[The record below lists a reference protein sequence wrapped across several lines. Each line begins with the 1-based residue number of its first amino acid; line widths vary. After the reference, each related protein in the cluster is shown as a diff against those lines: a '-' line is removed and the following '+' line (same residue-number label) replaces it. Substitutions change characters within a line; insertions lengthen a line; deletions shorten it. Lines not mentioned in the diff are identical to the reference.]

1 MVGVAV
7 RQAGE
12 IPEVGGLAA
21 ESAYLRDFSY
31 LDDSRRGGGSRR
43 PYSERMQ
50 AGDFP
55 RAAIIAG
62 RLDVV
67 PYTGSTNADLLAAV
81 AVEPDAYPH
90 LSVLVTDDQ
99 RAGRGR
105 LDRTWTAPAGAALAI
120 SVLVRVTGIPADQ
133 RGWVPLI
140 AGAAMTR
147 ALRGQFAPDAAEGG
161 PRVGLKWPNDVL
173 IDGAKVCG
181 ILSQMLPGEPDA
193 IVVGAGVNTRMTPGQ
208 LPVPTATSLAIA
220 GADVDLDRLLADYL
234 QGLRRMLA
242 AAVSAEGG
250 VGVRAEVR
258 ELCATLGSEVR
269 VMLPDERTLEGRAT
283 GLDDAGRLI
292 VAVGG
297 ESVPVAAGDVI
308 HVR

>member
-1 MVGVAV
+1 MVVVGIAEV
-7 RQAGE
+7 GE
-12 IPEVGGLAA
+12 IAKVGELAA

-67 PYTGSTNADLLAAV
+67 RHTGSTNTDLLAAV
-81 AVEPDAYPH
+81 AEQPDAYPH

-120 SVLVRVTGIPADQ
+120 SVLVRVPGIPAVQ
-133 RGWVPLI
+133 RGWVSLI
-140 AGAAMTR
+140 AGTAMTLAIR
-147 ALRGQFAPDAAEGG
+147 DQFPPENAGG
-161 PRVGLKWPNDVL
+161 NSRVALKWPNDVL

-208 LPVPTATSLAIA
+208 LPVPTATSLAIV

-242 AAVSAEGG
+242 AAVSAAGG

-283 GLDDAGRLI
+283 GLDEAGRLI

>member
-1 MVGVAV
+1 
-7 RQAGE
+7 
-12 IPEVGGLAA
+12 
-21 ESAYLRDFSY
+21 
-31 LDDSRRGGGSRR
+31 
-43 PYSERMQ
+43 MQ

-120 SVLVRVTGIPADQ
+120 SVLVRVSGIPADQ

-173 IDGAKVCG
+173 
-181 ILSQMLPGEPDA
+181 
-193 IVVGAGVNTRMTPGQ
+193 
-208 LPVPTATSLAIA
+208 
-220 GADVDLDRLLADYL
+220 
-234 QGLRRMLA
+234 
-242 AAVSAEGG
+242 
-250 VGVRAEVR
+250 
-258 ELCATLGSEVR
+258 
-269 VMLPDERTLEGRAT
+269 
-283 GLDDAGRLI
+283 
-292 VAVGG
+292 
-297 ESVPVAAGDVI
+297 
-308 HVR
+308 

>member
-1 MVGVAV
+1 MPFP
-7 RQAGE
+7 RH
-12 IPEVGGLAA
+12 GGAA
-21 ESAYLRDFSY
+21 AATW
-31 LDDSRRGGGSRR
+31 R

-55 RAAIIAG
+55 RTATIAR
-62 RLDVV
+62 RLDVLAH
-67 PYTGSTNADLLAAV
+67 TGSTNADLLASV
-81 AVEPDAYPH
+81 AGQPDAYPH

-99 RAGRGR
+99 RSGRGR

-120 SVLVRVTGIPADQ
+120 SVLVRASHLPSDQ

-140 AGAAMTR
+140 AGAAMTL
-147 ALRGQFAPDAAEGG
+147 AIRGQFAPDVPGDSS
-161 PRVGLKWPNDVL
+161 RVALKWPNDVL

-181 ILSQMLPGEPDA
+181 ILSQVVPGQPDA
-193 IVVGAGVNTRMTPGQ
+193 IVVGAGVNTRMTAEQ

-234 QGLRRMLA
+234 QGLDRMLQ
-242 AAVSAEGG
+242 AAVSAAGTT
-250 VGVRAEVR
+250 GVRAEIQP
-258 ELCATLGSEVR
+258 LCGTLGREVR
-269 VMLPDERTLEGRAT
+269 VMLPDERVLEGTAA
-283 GLDDAGRLI
+283 GLDDAGRLV

-297 ESVPVAAGDVI
+297 ESIAVAAGDVI

>member
-1 MVGVAV
+1 MVVVGIAEV
-7 RQAGE
+7 GE
-12 IPEVGGLAA
+12 IAKVGELAA

-67 PYTGSTNADLLAAV
+67 RHTGSTNTDLLAAV
-81 AVEPDAYPH
+81 AEQPDAYPH

-120 SVLVRVTGIPADQ
+120 SVLVRVPGIPAVQ
-133 RGWVPLI
+133 RGWVSLI
-140 AGAAMTR
+140 AGTAMTLAIR
-147 ALRGQFAPDAAEGG
+147 DQFPPENAGG
-161 PRVGLKWPNDVL
+161 NSRVALKWPNDVL

-181 ILSQMLPGEPDA
+181 ILSQMVPGEPDA

-220 GADVDLDRLLADYL
+220 IT
-234 QGLRRMLA
+234 
-242 AAVSAEGG
+242 
-250 VGVRAEVR
+250 
-258 ELCATLGSEVR
+258 AT
-269 VMLPDERTLEGRAT
+269 AT
-283 GLDDAGRLI
+283 ASSTFGC
-292 VAVGG
+292 
-297 ESVPVAAGDVI
+297 P
-308 HVR
+308 

>member
-1 MVGVAV
+1 MVIAL
-7 RQAGE
+7 
-12 IPEVGGLAA
+12 PEVGDIPGVGRLVG

-31 LDDSRRGGGSRR
+31 RDDSRRGGRDRR

-50 AGDFP
+50 AVDFP

-67 PYTGSTNADLLAAV
+67 AHTGSTNADLLAAV
-81 AVEPDAYPH
+81 AGEPDAYPH

-120 SVLVRVTGIPADQ
+120 SVLVRVPGIRTER

-140 AGAAMTR
+140 AGAAMTL
-147 ALRGQFAPDAAEGG
+147 AIRGLFAPPNEGDG
-161 PRVGLKWPNDVL
+161 SRVALKWPNDVL

-181 ILSQMLPGEPDA
+181 ILSQMVPGQPDA
-193 IVVGAGVNTRMTPGQ
+193 IVVGAGVNTLMTPEQ

-220 GADVDLDRLLADYL
+220 GAHVDADRLLADYL
-234 QGLRRMLA
+234 SALDRMLA
-242 AAVSAEGG
+242 AAASADAFAR
-250 VGVRAEVR
+250 VRTEVR
-258 ELCATLGSEVR
+258 GVCATLGRQVR

>member
-1 MVGVAV
+1 MVIAL
-7 RQAGE
+7 
-12 IPEVGGLAA
+12 PEVGDIPGVGHLVG

-31 LDDSRRGGGSRR
+31 RDDSRRGGRDR
-43 PYSERMQ
+43 WPYSERMQ
-50 AGDFP
+50 AVDFP

-67 PYTGSTNADLLAAV
+67 AHTGSTNADLLVAV
-81 AVEPDAYPH
+81 AGEPGAYPH
-90 LSVLVTDDQ
+90 LSVLITDDQ

-120 SVLVRVTGIPADQ
+120 SVLVRVPGIRTDR

-140 AGAAMTR
+140 AGAAMTL
-147 ALRGQFAPDAAEGG
+147 AIRGVFAPPNEGDG
-161 PRVGLKWPNDVL
+161 SRVALKWPNDVL

-181 ILSQMLPGEPDA
+181 ILSQMVPGKPDA

-208 LPVPTATSLAIA
+208 LPVPTATSLAIV
-220 GADVDLDRLLADYL
+220 GADVDPDRLLADYL

>member
-1 MVGVAV
+1 
-7 RQAGE
+7 
-12 IPEVGGLAA
+12 
-21 ESAYLRDFSY
+21 
-31 LDDSRRGGGSRR
+31 
-43 PYSERMQ
+43 MQ
-50 AGDFP
+50 AVDFP

-67 PYTGSTNADLLAAV
+67 AHTGSTNADLLAAV
-81 AVEPDAYPH
+81 AGEPDAYPH

-120 SVLVRVTGIPADQ
+120 SVLVRVPGIRTER

-140 AGAAMTR
+140 AGAAMTL
-147 ALRGQFAPDAAEGG
+147 AIRGLFAPPNEGDG
-161 PRVGLKWPNDVL
+161 SRVALKWPNDVL

-181 ILSQMLPGEPDA
+181 ILSQMVPGQPDA
-193 IVVGAGVNTRMTPGQ
+193 IVVGAGVNTLMTPEQ

-220 GADVDLDRLLADYL
+220 GAHVDADRLLADYL
-234 QGLRRMLA
+234 SALDRMLA
-242 AAVSAEGG
+242 AAASADAFAR
-250 VGVRAEVR
+250 VRTEVR
-258 ELCATLGSEVR
+258 GVCATLGRQVR

>member
-1 MVGVAV
+1 M
-7 RQAGE
+7 
-12 IPEVGGLAA
+12 AA
-21 ESAYLRDFSY
+21 ESAYLRDFSS

-67 PYTGSTNADLLAAV
+67 PHTGSTNADLLAAV
-81 AVEPDAYPH
+81 AGEPDAYPH

-99 RAGRGR
+99 RSGRGR

-120 SVLVRVTGIPADQ
+120 SVLVRVPGIPADQ

-140 AGAAMTR
+140 AGAAMSL
-147 ALRGQFAPDAAEGG
+147 AVRGQFAPDAGDRS
-161 PRVGLKWPNDVL
+161 RVGLKWPNDVL

-193 IVVGAGVNTRMTPGQ
+193 IVVGAGVNARMTPGQ

-220 GADVDLDRLLADYL
+220 EADVDPDRLLADYL
-234 QGLRRMLA
+234 RGLDRMLA

>member
-1 MVGVAV
+1 MVVVGIAEV
-7 RQAGE
+7 GE
-12 IPEVGGLAA
+12 IAKVGELAA

-67 PYTGSTNADLLAAV
+67 RHTGSTNTDLLAAV
-81 AVEPDAYPH
+81 AEQPDAYPH

-120 SVLVRVTGIPADQ
+120 SVLVRVPGIPAVQ
-133 RGWVPLI
+133 RGWVSLI
-140 AGAAMTR
+140 AGTAMTLAIR
-147 ALRGQFAPDAAEGG
+147 DQFPPENAGG
-161 PRVGLKWPNDVL
+161 NSRVALKWPNDVL

-181 ILSQMLPGEPDA
+181 ILSQMLPGEPDT

-208 LPVPTATSLAIA
+208 LPTATSLAIV
-220 GADVDLDRLLADYL
+220 GADVDPDRLLADYL

>member
-1 MVGVAV
+1 METCDNAPRHPLCLSRCGRAEA
-7 RQAGE
+7 AGQWRL
-12 IPEVGGLAA
+12 PGA
-21 ESAYLRDFSY
+21 
-31 LDDSRRGGGSRR
+31 
-43 PYSERMQ
+43 YSERMQ

-55 RAAIIAG
+55 RTAAIAS
-62 RLDVV
+62 RVDVLAH
-67 PYTGSTNADLLAAV
+67 TGSTNADLLASV
-81 AVEPDAYPH
+81 AGQPGAYPH

-99 RAGRGR
+99 RLGRGR

-120 SVLVRVTGIPADQ
+120 SVLVRVPHLPADQ

-140 AGAAMTR
+140 AGAAMTL
-147 ALRGQFAPDAAEGG
+147 AIRGQFAPHVPDDGS
-161 PRVGLKWPNDVL
+161 RVALKWPNDVL

-181 ILSQMLPGEPDA
+181 ILSQMVPGERDA
-193 IVVGAGVNTRMTPGQ
+193 IVVGAGVNTRMTPKQ

-234 QGLRRMLA
+234 QGLDRMLQT
-242 AAVSAEGG
+242 AVSAAGAAN
-250 VGVRAEVR
+250 VRAEIQR
-258 ELCATLGSEVR
+258 LCGTLGRDVR
-269 VMLPDERTLEGRAT
+269 VMLPDDRVLEGTAA
-283 GLDDAGRLI
+283 GLDDVGRLV

>member
-1 MVGVAV
+1 MVIAL
-7 RQAGE
+7 
-12 IPEVGGLAA
+12 PEVGDIPGVGHLVG

-31 LDDSRRGGGSRR
+31 RDDSRRGGRDRR

-50 AGDFP
+50 AVDFP

-67 PYTGSTNADLLAAV
+67 AHTGSTNADLLVAV
-81 AVEPDAYPH
+81 AGEPGAYPH
-90 LSVLVTDDQ
+90 LSVLITDDQ

-120 SVLVRVTGIPADQ
+120 SVLVRVPGIRTDR

-140 AGAAMTR
+140 AGAAMTL
-147 ALRGQFAPDAAEGG
+147 AIRGVFAPPNEGDG
-161 PRVGLKWPNDVL
+161 SRVALKWPNDVL

-181 ILSQMLPGEPDA
+181 ILSQMVPGKPDA

-208 LPVPTATSLAIA
+208 LPVSTATSLAIA
-220 GADVDLDRLLADYL
+220 RADLDLDRLLADYL
-234 QGLRRMLA
+234 HGLDRMLEA
-242 AAVSAEGG
+242 AESADGGAAV
-250 VGVRAEVR
+250 RDEVQR
-258 ELCATLGSEVR
+258 LCGTLGREVR
-269 VMLPDERTLEGRAT
+269 VILPDDHVLEGRAT
-283 GLDDAGRLI
+283 ALDDAGRL
-292 VAVGG
+292 VVTVGG
-297 ESVPVAAGDVI
+297 ESAPVAAGDVI

>member
-21 ESAYLRDFSY
+21 ESAYLRDFSS

-67 PYTGSTNADLLAAV
+67 PHTGSTNADLLAAV
-81 AVEPDAYPH
+81 AGEPDAYPH

-99 RAGRGR
+99 RSGRGR
-105 LDRTWTAPAGAALAI
+105 LDRTWTAPPGAALAI

-147 ALRGQFAPDAAEGG
+147 ALRGQFAPDAADGG
-161 PRVGLKWPNDVL
+161 SRVGLKWPNDVL

-208 LPVPTATSLAIA
+208 LPVPTATSLAIV

-242 AAVSAEGG
+242 AAVSAAGG

-283 GLDDAGRLI
+283 GLDEAGRLI